1 MFNRD
6 LKFLDKSNWSEIRRG
21 WMYEAAIPFV
31 GKRPLDFF
39 IPDPNDQ
46 YRGTVIGKN
55 GDFRPSEIQQ
65 VVVRLK
71 PRKVVVVSQDK
82 NNSNN
87 AIHNIT
93 VAPISSIEPEERE
106 KDWYKLAVEGT
117 HPFFVYLPEEVTG
130 KECFVNVSS
139 ITTIHKNLLLNSKI
153 DLSEYMPSVD
163 DKLEYYLS
171 LGAYKILSESEE
183 DVG

>member
-1 MFNRD
+1 MRNRD
-6 LKFLDKSNWSEIRRG
+6 LKFLDQSNWSEIRRG
-21 WMYEAAIPFV
+21 LMYEAAIPFV

-39 IPDPNDQ
+39 IPDPDNQ
-46 YRGTVIGKN
+46 YRGTVVGKN

-71 PRKVVVVSQDK
+71 QRKVVVVSQDS
-82 NNSNN
+82 NNTNN

-93 VAPISSIEPEERE
+93 VAPISSIEPHERDKE
-106 KDWYKLAVEGT
+106 WYKLAVNGT
-117 HPFFVYLPEEVTG
+117 HPFFVYLPEDITG

-139 ITTIHKNLLLNSKI
+139 ITTIHKNLLLNSKQ
-153 DLSEYMPSVD
+153 DLSDYMPTVD
-163 DKLEYYLS
+163 DRLEYYLS

-183 DVG
+183 EVG